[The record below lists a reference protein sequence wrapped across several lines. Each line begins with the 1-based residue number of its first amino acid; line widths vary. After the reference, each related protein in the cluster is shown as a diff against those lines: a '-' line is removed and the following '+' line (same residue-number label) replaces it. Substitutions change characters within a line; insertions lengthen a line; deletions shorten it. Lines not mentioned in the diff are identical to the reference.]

1 MHGYI
6 EVTTTNRKSE
16 TSEAKKRKQCKEGA
30 QMLCYQEK
38 LTIPLGFKPNERRA
52 WDLRTKQDY
61 SSIGQFLPDILYLC
75 FKLILLLSKI
85 VIILI

>member
-38 LTIPLGFKPNERRA
+38 LNIPLV
-52 WDLRTKQDY
+52 
-61 SSIGQFLPDILYLC
+61 SSQMREEHGIFEPSRI
-75 FKLILLLSKI
+75 I
-85 VIILI
+85 VA

>member
-6 EVTTTNRKSE
+6 EVTITNRKSE

-52 WDLRTKQDY
+52 WDL
-61 SSIGQFLPDILYLC
+61 
-75 FKLILLLSKI
+75 
-85 VIILI
+85 